1 MTMNRQDMLRL
12 TEFLAELT
20 HDPLGFVY
28 AVFPWGEGELKDH
41 AGPEDWQKKLLA
53 DVRDGLKTP
62 GQVIR
67 EAVAS
72 GHGIGKSALVAW
84 LILWAISTHEG
95 TRGVVT
101 ANTATQL
108 ETKTW
113 PEVQKWYNWRVSSS
127 PTTRAHRKSKAGRRR
142 RRKKRRA

>member
-1 MTMNRQDMLRL
+1 MNRQDMLQL
-12 TEFLAELT
+12 TSFLAELT

-28 AVFPWGEGELKDH
+28 AAFPWGKGELEGKT
-41 AGPEDWQKKLLA
+41 GPEEWQKELLA

-62 GQVIR
+62 NQVIR

-72 GHGIGKSALVAW
+72 GHGIGKSTIVAW
-84 LILWAISTHEG
+84 LILWSISTFED

-113 PEVQKWYNWRVSSS
+113 PEVQKWYNRFI
-127 PTTRAHRKSKAGRRR
+127 AKDLFAE
-142 RRKKRRA
+142 